1 MPNTRRRQVAMK
13 FIQRLDEEAGEGT
26 SQVPPANVDQHEPQ
40 NEVDSQA
47 SGAVPPPPPE
57 ERRGANIPPGHLPV
71 VPDQDLDMRS
81 AVQLLTRIV
90 ASQAQHQTFGIADRS
105 VSARVRDFINLDPPV
120 FTGVDHNADPQDF
133 LDIMQRT
140 LQIIHATDVESVEF
154 TSYRL
159 RDVAVTWYETWKQT
173 RGPNVPPVTW
183 KEFSEAFLQQYL
195 SIELRRAR
203 RDRFLHLEQGNM
215 SVREYSMQF
224 NSLARYAPTIVAD
237 MSDRVHQ
244 FVSGLGAHLINECTT
259 ASLNQGMDIARI
271 QAYAQGLEDR
281 KRQQR
286 ANREHDR
293 GQQKR
298 ARFAGNIGEF
308 RGGFRPQFPRRQSYP
323 AASAPPQF
331 QGQRQDRTTYSGP
344 GQSSRTPGPQFR
356 GEFSQMRPQF
366 LRCDRCGRNH
376 FGPCRQGSDA
386 CYTCGQPGHIMRH
399 CPMTG
404 GGGMAQPT
412 ASAGASSS
420 SVRPPRQSMQT
431 SAGRGR
437 GRFGASGSGDPGSTL
452 SYISP
457 LVASKWDREP
467 ELLQKSF
474 EVSTPMDCSTKIVRF
489 NFPSEPIIEWKGDA
503 AAPKGKFISYLK
515 ARRMILKGSFY
526 ELKKRLTSAP
536 VLALPEGSEG
546 YVVYCDASRV
556 GLGCVL
562 MQHGKVIAYASRQL
576 RKHEY
581 NYPTHDIELA
591 AVIFALK
598 IWRHYLY
605 GVHDYDVDILYHP
618 GKANVVADALSRK
631 SMGSLKHVK
640 AGKLEMTK
648 EIYQLANLS
657 VRLHDTGRWCVP
669 NVGELRKQIM
679 TEMHQSRYSV
689 HPGSTKMYHD
699 LRQLYW
705 WNDMKKD
712 IATFVAQCPNC
723 QQVKSEHQK
732 PGGLL
737 QNIEI
742 PAWKW
747 ESINMDFITGLPNSR
762 RKFNSIWVIVD
773 RLTKSAH
780 FLPVRTTYSAEDYA
794 SLYIKEIVRLHGVP
808 FSIIFDRGAQFTAN
822 FWRSPIGW
830 FDVGETKL
838 LGPELVQ
845 QAVEKVKLIQERLR
859 TAQSRQKSYSDNR
872 RRDLEFAVGDW
883 IVQRI
888 GRVAYK
894 LDLPPE
900 LEAIH
905 PVFHI
910 SMLRKFL
917 GDPSCISPIE
927 DIEVSENLSYEEI
940 PVAILDRQIRKLRTK
955 EVASVKVLWRSNNV
969 EEMTWEAEED
979 MKSRYPHLFESSG
992 DMLET
997 NMAGVAHISTSDS

>member
-57 ERRGANIPPGHLPV
+57 ERRGANIPPGPLPV

-133 LDIMQRT
+133 LDLMQWT

-195 SIELRRAR
+195 PIELRRAR

-399 CPMTG
+399 CPMTC

-437 GRFGASGSGDPGSTL
+437 GRFGASGSGGQQNRIYALLSRQDLESSPDVVTGILSVFSIDMYALIDPGSTL

-489 NFPSEPIIEWKGDA
+489 NFPSEPIIEWKGDV
-503 AAPKGKFISYLK
+503 AAPKGK
-515 ARRMILKGSFY
+515 SFY

-591 AVIFALK
+591 VIIFALK

-605 GVHDYDVDILYHP
+605 GVHVDIYTDH
-618 GKANVVADALSRK
+618 KTNVVADALSRK

-657 VRLHDTGRWCVP
+657 VRLHDTGDQGVVVQNIAGSSLVAEVEMRQFEDPELLKIKESIPFQKKQLFEQSDNGILKYKGRWCVP

-705 WNDMKKD
+705 WNGMKKD

-723 QQVKSEHQK
+723 QQVKAEHQK

-762 RKFNSIWVIVD
+762 RKFNSIWVIMD

-780 FLPVRTTYSAEDYA
+780 FHPVRTTYSAEDYA

-808 FSIIFDRGAQFTAN
+808 FSIISDR
-822 FWRSPIGW
+822 
-830 FDVGETKL
+830 
-838 LGPELVQ
+838 
-845 QAVEKVKLIQERLR
+845 
-859 TAQSRQKSYSDNR
+859 
-872 RRDLEFAVGDW
+872 
-883 IVQRI
+883 
-888 GRVAYK
+888 
-894 LDLPPE
+894 
-900 LEAIH
+900 
-905 PVFHI
+905 
-910 SMLRKFL
+910 

-979 MKSRYPHLFESSG
+979 MKSRYPYLFESSG

>member
-57 ERRGANIPPGHLPV
+57 ERRGANIPPGPLPV
-71 VPDQDLDMRS
+71 VLDQDLDMRS

-90 ASQAQHQTFGIADRS
+90 ASQAQHQTFGI
-105 VSARVRDFINLDPPV
+105 
-120 FTGVDHNADPQDF
+120 DHNADPQDF
-133 LDIMQRT
+133 LDLMQRT

-159 RDVAVTWYETWKQT
+159 CDVVVTWYETWKQT

-195 SIELRRAR
+195 PIELRRAR

-259 ASLNQGMDIARI
+259 ASLNQGMDIAHI

-298 ARFAGNIGEF
+298 ARFAGNIREF
-308 RGGFRPQFPRRQSYP
+308 RGGFRPQFPRRQSYL

-344 GQSSRTPGPQFR
+344 GQSSRTPVPQFR

-431 SAGRGR
+431 STGRGR
-437 GRFGASGSGDPGSTL
+437 GRFGASGSGGQQNRIYALLSRQDLESSPDVVTGILSVFSIDMYALIDPGSTL

-467 ELLQKSF
+467 ELLQNSF
-474 EVSTPMDCSTKIVRF
+474 EVSTPMGESVVVRRVYRSCDVKIHDRHTLADLHELEMVDFDIIMGMDWLASCYANVDCSTKIVRF

-515 ARRMILKGSFY
+515 ARRMILKGYIYHLVRVHDMEVKSPTLQSVPVVNEFPDVFPDELPGLPPEREIDFAIDMLPDTQPISIPPY
-526 ELKKRLTSAP
+526 RMAPAELKELKAQLKDLLNKGFIRPITSPWGAP
-536 VLALPEGSEG
+536 VLFVRKKDGSLRMCID
-546 YVVYCDASRV
+546 Y
-556 GLGCVL
+556 
-562 MQHGKVIAYASRQL
+562 RQL
-576 RKHEY
+576 NKVTIK
-581 NYPTHDIELA
+581 NKYPLPRIDDLFDQLQGA
-591 AVIFALK
+591 KYFSK
-598 IWRHYLY
+598 I
-605 GVHDYDVDILYHP
+605 
-618 GKANVVADALSRK
+618 
-631 SMGSLKHVK
+631 
-640 AGKLEMTK
+640 
-648 EIYQLANLS
+648 
-657 VRLHDTGRWCVP
+657 
-669 NVGELRKQIM
+669 
-679 TEMHQSRYSV
+679 
-689 HPGSTKMYHD
+689 D
-699 LRQLYW
+699 LR
-705 WNDMKKD
+705 
-712 IATFVAQCPNC
+712 
-723 QQVKSEHQK
+723 
-732 PGGLL
+732 
-737 QNIEI
+737 
-742 PAWKW
+742 
-747 ESINMDFITGLPNSR
+747 
-762 RKFNSIWVIVD
+762 
-773 RLTKSAH
+773 
-780 FLPVRTTYSAEDYA
+780 
-794 SLYIKEIVRLHGVP
+794 
-808 FSIIFDRGAQFTAN
+808 
-822 FWRSPIGW
+822 
-830 FDVGETKL
+830 
-838 LGPELVQ
+838 
-845 QAVEKVKLIQERLR
+845 
-859 TAQSRQKSYSDNR
+859 
-872 RRDLEFAVGDW
+872 
-883 IVQRI
+883 
-888 GRVAYK
+888 
-894 LDLPPE
+894 
-900 LEAIH
+900 
-905 PVFHI
+905 
-910 SMLRKFL
+910 
-917 GDPSCISPIE
+917 
-927 DIEVSENLSYEEI
+927 
-940 PVAILDRQIRKLRTK
+940 
-955 EVASVKVLWRSNNV
+955 
-969 EEMTWEAEED
+969 
-979 MKSRYPHLFESSG
+979 SG
-992 DMLET
+992 
-997 NMAGVAHISTSDS
+997 

>member
-1 MPNTRRRQVAMK
+1 MPNTRRQQVAMK

-26 SQVPPANVDQHEPQ
+26 SQVPPANIDQHEPQ
-40 NEVDSQA
+40 NEADSQA

-57 ERRGANIPPGHLPV
+57 GRRGANIPPVPLQV

-81 AVQLLTRIV
+81 VVQLLTRIV

-120 FTGVDHNADPQDF
+120 FTGVDPNADPQDF
-133 LDIMQRT
+133 LDLMQRT

-183 KEFSEAFLQQYL
+183 KEFSEAFFQQYL
-195 SIELRRAR
+195 PIELRRAR

-286 ANREHDR
+286 SNREHDR

-344 GQSSRTPGPQFR
+344 GQSSRTLGPQFR

-366 LRCDRCGRNH
+366 PRCDRCGRNH
-376 FGPCRQGSDA
+376 FGPCRQGSDT

-404 GGGMAQPT
+404 GGGT

-437 GRFGASGSGDPGSTL
+437 GRFGASGSGGQQNRIYALSSRQDLESSPDVVTGILSVFSIDMYALIDPGSTL

-457 LVASKWDREP
+457 FVASKWDREP
-467 ELLQKSF
+467 ELLQQSF
-474 EVSTPMDCSTKIVRF
+474 EVSTPMDCWTKIVRF

-503 AAPKGKFISYLK
+503 STPKGKFISYLK
-515 ARRMILKGSFY
+515 ARMMILKGYIYHLVRVHDMEVKSPTLQSVPVVNEFPDVFPDELPGLPPEKEIDFAIDMLPDTQPISIPPYKMAPAELKELKAQLKDLLNKGFIRPSTSPWGEPVLFVRKKDVAFLGHIVSDKGIKVDGQKIEAVQNWPRPTTPTKFQWSDACERSFH

-562 MQHGKVIAYASRQL
+562 IQYGKVIAYASRQL

-605 GVHDYDVDILYHP
+605 GVHVDIYTDHKSLQYIFKQKDLNLRQRRWLELLKDYDVDIL
-618 GKANVVADALSRK
+618 
-631 SMGSLKHVK
+631 
-640 AGKLEMTK
+640 
-648 EIYQLANLS
+648 
-657 VRLHDTGRWCVP
+657 
-669 NVGELRKQIM
+669 
-679 TEMHQSRYSV
+679 
-689 HPGSTKMYHD
+689 
-699 LRQLYW
+699 
-705 WNDMKKD
+705 
-712 IATFVAQCPNC
+712 
-723 QQVKSEHQK
+723 
-732 PGGLL
+732 
-737 QNIEI
+737 
-742 PAWKW
+742 
-747 ESINMDFITGLPNSR
+747 
-762 RKFNSIWVIVD
+762 
-773 RLTKSAH
+773 
-780 FLPVRTTYSAEDYA
+780 
-794 SLYIKEIVRLHGVP
+794 
-808 FSIIFDRGAQFTAN
+808 
-822 FWRSPIGW
+822 
-830 FDVGETKL
+830 
-838 LGPELVQ
+838 
-845 QAVEKVKLIQERLR
+845 
-859 TAQSRQKSYSDNR
+859 
-872 RRDLEFAVGDW
+872 
-883 IVQRI
+883 
-888 GRVAYK
+888 
-894 LDLPPE
+894 
-900 LEAIH
+900 
-905 PVFHI
+905 
-910 SMLRKFL
+910 
-917 GDPSCISPIE
+917 
-927 DIEVSENLSYEEI
+927 
-940 PVAILDRQIRKLRTK
+940 
-955 EVASVKVLWRSNNV
+955 
-969 EEMTWEAEED
+969 
-979 MKSRYPHLFESSG
+979 
-992 DMLET
+992 
-997 NMAGVAHISTSDS
+997 